1 MAMFIFTDKILRGE
15 PIQVFNHGKMKRD
28 FTYIDDIIAGT
39 RSAIDKN
46 YKREIINLGNHRS
59 EQLMDVV
66 SLIEENLGKKAKI
79 EFLPMQPGDVP
90 ESFADIDKSKNLL
103 GFQPKTDVEKGIKQ
117 FIQWYFQYFRNQN

>member
-1 MAMFIFTDKILRGE
+1 MAIFIFTDKILRGE

>member
-1 MAMFIFTDKILRGE
+1 MAIFIFTDKILRGE

-28 FTYIDDIIAGT
+28 FAYIDDIIAGT

-79 EFLPMQPGDVP
+79 EFLPMQPGDVS